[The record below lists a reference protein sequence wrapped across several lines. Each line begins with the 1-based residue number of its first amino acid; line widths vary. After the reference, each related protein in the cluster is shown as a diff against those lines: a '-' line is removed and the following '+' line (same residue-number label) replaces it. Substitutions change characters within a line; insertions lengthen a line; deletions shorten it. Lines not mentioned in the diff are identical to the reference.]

1 MSRGAAFTYKRQWWT
16 YRCFSLGLND
26 DKWVKSWPRLFL
38 MWCLKLAYKLS
49 AESSSIP
56 SRMCVSALRG
66 GYKWFCNIKQAFRD
80 AMNCISTMGV
90 TKRLRIALDNCI
102 FILRVEREGNASVKG
117 GCGPQETSQQNNQ
130 MTQRQSKV
138 RCDFNFSYTF

>member
-1 MSRGAAFTYKRQWWT
+1 
-16 YRCFSLGLND
+16 
-26 DKWVKSWPRLFL
+26 
-38 MWCLKLAYKLS
+38 
-49 AESSSIP
+49 
-56 SRMCVSALRG
+56 
-66 GYKWFCNIKQAFRD
+66 
-80 AMNCISTMGV
+80 MNCISTMGV

-130 MTQRQSKV
+130 MTPRQSKV